1 MLVAGAAVAAVAA
14 TVAVAAVAV
23 AVAAAAVAE
32 TTQPS
37 SRQRNYCTMHNIN
50 FLSQQLSHNDDLSTI
65 MITAQS
71 NLTPPT
77 SMTHILHD

>member
-23 AVAAAAVAE
+23 AVAAVAE

>member
-14 TVAVAAVAV
+14 TVAAVAV
-23 AVAAAAVAE
+23 AVTAVAE

-50 FLSQQLSHNDDLSTI
+50 FLSQQPSHNDDLSTI